1 MKRQREEDITDYI
14 CYYIFMSETQNRQ
27 DQIRLP
33 EHYSFVNRE
42 DISPDEIVTVR
53 KSTGWEA
60 GDSEEGWKQNLN
72 TALAVVAVRDDTTSE
87 LVGMGFLVG
96 NRRHAILCDFNV
108 RPEHQG
114 KGIGTAILKK
124 RMQIA
129 DQELKI
135 PFLYT
140 SLAETNPLK
149 ETYKSLGFAATGD
162 NYFRNGTV

>member
-1 MKRQREEDITDYI
+1 
-14 CYYIFMSETQNRQ
+14 MSETQNPI
-27 DQIRLP
+27 DQIQLP
-33 EHYSFVNRE
+33 ENYSFVDRE
-42 DISPDEIVTVR
+42 DISPEEIVAVR

-60 GDSEEGWKQNLN
+60 GDTEEGWRQNLD
-72 TALAVVAVRDDTTSE
+72 TALAVVAVCEDTTSE

-114 KGIGTAILKK
+114 KGIGTAILRR

-140 SLAETNPLK
+140 SLAATNPLK
-149 ETYKSLGFAATGD
+149 ESYKSLGFTATGE
-162 NYFRNGTV
+162 NYFRDGTTHTPA

>member
-1 MKRQREEDITDYI
+1 
-14 CYYIFMSETQNRQ
+14 MSEVPNSIDNIQ
-27 DQIRLP
+27 LP
-33 EHYSFVNRE
+33 EHYSFADRGT
-42 DISPDEIVTVR
+42 ISPDEVVAVR

-60 GDSEEGWKQNLN
+60 GDTEEGWRQNLD
-72 TALAVVAVRDDTTSE
+72 TALAVVAVRDERTQE

-114 KGIGTAILKK
+114 KGLGTAILKK

-129 DQELKI
+129 DEELKI

-140 SLAETNPLK
+140 SLADANPLK

-162 NYFRNGTV
+162 NYFRDGTT

>member
-1 MKRQREEDITDYI
+1 
-14 CYYIFMSETQNRQ
+14 MSETQNPI
-27 DQIRLP
+27 DQIQLP
-33 EHYSFVNRE
+33 ENYSFVDRE
-42 DISPDEIVTVR
+42 DISPEEIVAVR

-60 GDSEEGWKQNLN
+60 GDSEEGWRQNLD
-72 TALAVVAVRDDTTSE
+72 TALAVVAVRDDRSSE

-114 KGIGTAILKK
+114 KGIGTAILQK

-162 NYFRNGTV
+162 NYFRDGTV